1 MKRIMAGLLA
11 GLCLLSLTAC
21 GAEPSC
27 ESTFFAMDTVMS
39 FAVYGEGA
47 QAAVTACQ
55 QEINALEDTLSRT
68 RDTSE
73 ISLLNRE
80 KAASLTGETLSL
92 LRRAEELS
100 ALTGGLFDV
109 TVAPLVDLW
118 AITSEHP
125 RVPEPA
131 EIEACLAA
139 CVGPAHLHL
148 TEDGARLDAGCS
160 IDLGGIAKGYA
171 AHRVRDILEEH
182 GVQSAAV
189 SLGGNAYVRGTRP
202 DGKLWSVGIQDPADL
217 EKCCA
222 YLALSDRFV
231 VTSGGYQRYFT
242 DDSGRVY
249 HHILDP
255 RTGYPADSGLTSV
268 TVIGQDGTAADALST
283 ALFIMGE
290 DAAVSFWRAHPEL
303 QLDLLLITADGRIL
317 CTLSADT
324 VTIPEGSTYV
334 FEALA

>member
-1 MKRIMAGLLA
+1 MKRIIAGLLA

-27 ESTFFAMDTVMS
+27 ESTLFAMNTVMS

-55 QEINALEDTLSRT
+55 QEINALEAALSRT
-68 RDTSE
+68 KENSE
-73 ISLLNRE
+73 IAVLNRE
-80 KAASLTGETLSL
+80 KSTPLTEETLSL
-92 LRRAEELS
+92 LRRAEEFS
-100 ALTGGLFDV
+100 TLTGGLFDV

-118 AITSEHP
+118 AITSGHP

-131 EIEACLAA
+131 EIEACLTA
-139 CVGPAHLHL
+139 CVGAEHLHL

-171 AHRVRDILEEH
+171 ADRVRDILNDYAVE
-182 GVQSAAV
+182 SAAV
-189 SLGGNAYVRGTRP
+189 SLGGIAYVRGIRP
-202 DGKLWSVGIQDPADL
+202 DGKPWSAGIQDPADL
-217 EKCCA
+217 ERCCA

-242 DDSGRVY
+242 DENGKVY

-255 RTGYPADSGLTSV
+255 RTGHPADSGLTSA
-268 TVIGQDGTAADALST
+268 TVIGQDSTAADALST

-290 DAAVSFWRAHPEL
+290 DAAVSFWRTHPAL
-303 QLDLLLITADGRIL
+303 QFDLLLVTADGRIL
-317 CTLSADT
+317 CTLPADT